1 MTVRVAQVGTGNA
14 GAMALHQLIVDD
26 RFELCG
32 VLVAD
37 PDKVG
42 RDAGELAGLGV
53 GTGIVAVDALDA
65 LIATRP
71 DCVVYCGIAETRFFE
86 AVADVTTLLA
96 AGIDVVG
103 TSPGTFAY
111 PWKTLPQDFITP
123 VEEACAAGGSSL
135 FVNGVDP
142 GFANDLM
149 TFAIASTCRTV
160 QQVRVLELADYA
172 SYDGVPVMVDVMGF
186 GMPLDETP
194 MLLKPG
200 VLAAAWGTAIHQ
212 IAQGLGFEVDRIT
225 EHAEREPGAADLEVA
240 IGTLAAG
247 TQHALRFEVC
257 GMVGDHPAVVVE
269 HVTRTAPGQRPD
281 WAAPAQEGGSYR
293 VEITGEPSYVLDI
306 CPTSSEGDHN
316 YAAILAGVGRVV
328 NAIPAVVAA
337 APGIRTT
344 LDLPLITGE
353 GVFALPTTS

>member
-14 GAMALHQLIVDD
+14 GGMALHQLIEDP
-26 RFELCG
+26 RFELVG
-32 VLVAD
+32 VQVSQV
-37 PDKVG
+37 DKIG
-42 RDAGELAGLGV
+42 KDAGELAGLDV
-53 GTGIVAVDALDA
+53 VTGITAVDSLEA
-65 LIATRP
+65 LIASRP
-71 DCVVYCGIAETRFFE
+71 DCVVYCAIAETRFFE
-86 AVADVTTLLA
+86 AVEDVKTLLA

-123 VEEACAAGGSSL
+123 IEEACAAGGSSL

-160 QQVRVLELADYA
+160 AQVRVLELADYA
-172 SYDGVPVMVDVMGF
+172 TYDGVPVMVDVMGF
-186 GMPLDETP
+186 GMTPEEIP
-194 MLLKPG
+194 MLLRPG

-212 IAQGLGFEVDRIT
+212 VARGLGFEVDRIT
-225 EHAEREPGAADLEVA
+225 EHFERELGTEDLDVA
-240 IGTLAAG
+240 IGTLKAG
-247 TQHALRFEVC
+247 TQHALRFEVR

-269 HVTRTAPGQRPD
+269 HVTRTAPDQRPD

-306 CPTSSEGDHN
+306 CPTSNEGDHN

-337 APGIRTT
+337 PPGIRTT
-344 LDLPLITGE
+344 LDLPLITG
-353 GVFALPTTS
+353 GVFTPPTPS